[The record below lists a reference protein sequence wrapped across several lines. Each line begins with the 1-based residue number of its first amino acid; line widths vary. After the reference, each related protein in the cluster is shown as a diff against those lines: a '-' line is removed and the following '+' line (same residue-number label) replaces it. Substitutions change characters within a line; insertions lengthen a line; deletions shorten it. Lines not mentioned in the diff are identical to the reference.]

1 MNGIRTVFMMSLELN
16 TAVYKILA
24 DLFCFPF
31 QVFEF
36 CMKKPKEDTLKL
48 VEKLGIKL
56 TVDDKEMH
64 EKQLLKVR
72 STSPLFQLKAETLHP
87 RFSLMIHA

>member
-1 MNGIRTVFMMSLELN
+1 
-16 TAVYKILA
+16 
-24 DLFCFPF
+24 
-31 QVFEF
+31 
-36 CMKKPKEDTLKL
+36 MKKPKEDTLKL

-72 STSPLFQLKAETLHP
+72 STGPLPSNFRQKHYIPDSIL
-87 RFSLMIHA
+87 S